1 MNLNGKDSLYKQLI
15 NVHHGR
21 ALEYDM
27 RVCQLLMLLRILFY
41 RVKSNSQ
48 RIFVSVLLV
57 MVSGEVLRLFKY
69 HLLLTIKNRFD
80 MSLLA
85 PIVLFTYNR
94 PEHTRL
100 TLEALA
106 KNELASDSDLIIYSD
121 GPKDDAGAGKV
132 QAVRNYLHTV
142 SGFKS
147 ITIKE
152 KEKNCGLAN
161 SIITGVTE
169 VVNKYGRIIVLEDDM
184 VTSPYFLRYM
194 NDALEIYQNE
204 EKVISIHGYMYPVKV
219 QLRETFFLRGADCWG
234 WATWKRGWELFEAD
248 GKKLQAELKSRK
260 LFFAF
265 NMNGSFPFAN
275 MLDGQIKGKND
286 SWAIRWYASAFLKN
300 KLTLYPGRSLLQN
313 TGNDQ
318 SGSNRSAKMDTM
330 PAISNGKITVARIPL
345 CVNHKALSAIGDFL
359 RTASPLRFRF
369 INFIRRLWW
378 RWNLYDS

>member
-1 MNLNGKDSLYKQLI
+1 
-15 NVHHGR
+15 
-21 ALEYDM
+21 
-27 RVCQLLMLLRILFY
+27 
-41 RVKSNSQ
+41 
-48 RIFVSVLLV
+48 
-57 MVSGEVLRLFKY
+57 
-69 HLLLTIKNRFD
+69 

-100 TLEALA
+100 TLEALV

-142 SGFKS
+142 NGFKS

-152 KEKNCGLAN
+152 EEKNCGLAN
-161 SIITGVTE
+161 SIIAGVTE

-204 EKVISIHGYMYPVKV
+204 EKVISIHGYMYPVKA
-219 QLRETFFLRGADCWG
+219 QLPETFFLRGADCWG
-234 WATWKRGWELFEAD
+234 WATWKRGWDLFEAD

-265 NMNGSFPFAN
+265 NMNGSFPFAD
-275 MLDGQIKGKND
+275 MLEGQIQGRND
-286 SWAIRWYASAFLKN
+286 SWAIRWHASAFLKN
-300 KLTLYPGRSLLQN
+300 KLTLYPGSSLLLN

-330 PAISNGKITVARIPL
+330 PEINTRRMELKKIPL
-345 CVNHKALSAIGDFL
+345 CVNPKESKIIEFYL
-359 RTASPLRFRF
+359 RKISNDRYN
-369 INFIRRLWW
+369 IIKRLK
-378 RWNLYDS
+378 NLLWK

>member
-1 MNLNGKDSLYKQLI
+1 M
-15 NVHHGR
+15 
-21 ALEYDM
+21 
-27 RVCQLLMLLRILFY
+27 
-41 RVKSNSQ
+41 SQ
-48 RIFVSVLLV
+48 
-57 MVSGEVLRLFKY
+57 
-69 HLLLTIKNRFD
+69 
-80 MSLLA
+80 LA
-85 PIVLFTYNR
+85 PIALFTYNR

-121 GPKDDAGAGKV
+121 GPKNDAGAGKV

-147 ITIKE
+147 ITINE

-161 SIITGVTE
+161 SIINGVTE
-169 VVNKYGRIIVLEDDM
+169 VVNKYGIIIVLEDDM

-194 NDALEIYQNE
+194 NDALKIYQNE
-204 EKVISIHGYMYPVKV
+204 EKVISIHGYMYPVKA
-219 QLRETFFLRGADCWG
+219 QLPETFFLHGADCWG
-234 WATWKRGWELFEAD
+234 WATWKRGWDLFEAD
-248 GKKLQAELKSRK
+248 GKKLQTELKSRK

-265 NMNGSFPFAN
+265 NMNGSFPFAD
-275 MLDGQIKGKND
+275 MLEGQIQGRND
-286 SWAIRWYASAFLKN
+286 SWAIRWHASAFLKN
-300 KLTLYPGRSLLQN
+300 KLTLYPGHSLLLN

-330 PAISNGKITVARIPL
+330 PEISTGKITVARVPL

-359 RTASPLRFRF
+359 RTASPWRFRVT
-369 INFIRRLWW
+369 NFIRRLWW